1 MPTTHPRPASN
12 LRRLYELVSKIQ
24 PDYPVGRICHV
35 TAKTVDI
42 SGLAAHAAI
51 GDRIKFLTARKR
63 NPFGEVIRLSN
74 THITALYDSPEAGL
88 KLGEKILLLPPAR
101 LAPDYAWLGRVIDPL
116 GQPLD
121 GKAILPGL
129 YHTALD
135 RPAPPA
141 AERRGFGERLETGA
155 CIFNTAL
162 PIVRGQRLGLFA
174 GSGVGK
180 SKLLAHLA
188 QHLQADII
196 IVALIGERGREVGEF
211 VKTTLGPTAL
221 ARSVVVAATSDMSPL
236 LRQKTAQ
243 SAMSIAEYFRD
254 QGLQVAYF
262 ADSITRFAEAY
273 REVALSAGELPALR
287 GYPASLAHSLMALCE
302 RAGPGCAGMGDI
314 TALFSVLVP
323 GSDMEDPV
331 ADILRGVL
339 DGHVVLSRA
348 IAERGRF
355 PAIDLLRS
363 VSRALPVAASPE
375 ENHALRVMRA
385 ILGAYE
391 AQEPLIK
398 AGLYEA
404 GTDPLI
410 EDAIKVWP
418 ALDRFIGAH
427 EAGMIQDSFEQLFEI
442 LRQTQSNALL

>member
-1 MPTTHPRPASN
+1 
-12 LRRLYELVSKIQ
+12 I
-24 PDYPVGRICHV
+24 
-35 TAKTVDI
+35 
-42 SGLAAHAAI
+42 
-51 GDRIKFLTARKR
+51 
-63 NPFGEVIRLSN
+63 
-74 THITALYDSPEAGL
+74 
-88 KLGEKILLLPPAR
+88 
-101 LAPDYAWLGRVIDPL
+101 
-116 GQPLD
+116 
-121 GKAILPGL
+121 
-129 YHTALD
+129 
-135 RPAPPA
+135 
-141 AERRGFGERLETGA
+141 
-155 CIFNTAL
+155 
-162 PIVRGQRLGLFA
+162 
-174 GSGVGK
+174 
-180 SKLLAHLA
+180 AHLA

-196 IVALIGERGREVGEF
+196 VVALIGERGREVGEF
-211 VKTTLGPTAL
+211 VNTTLGPTAL

-363 VSRALPVAASPE
+363 VSRALPLAASPE

-391 AQEPLIK
+391 TQETLIK

-404 GTDPLI
+404 GSDPLI

-442 LRQTQSNALL
+442 LRQTQSNTLL